1 MGLGFRVL
9 GANRLV
15 AAFELLSVQVG
26 DLEFGAVAL
35 NLAPY
40 SNKRQM
46 TEEHVFNHS
55 KSLVRVVENPHEMLM
70 PCSDWSAVPCSVMS
84 GRPDFA

>member
-1 MGLGFRVL
+1 MGWKAHTGFNDF
-9 GANRLV
+9 G
-15 AAFELLSVQVG
+15 FEELQSVQVG

-55 KSLVRVVENPHEMLM
+55 KSLVRVVENPHEI
-70 PCSDWSAVPCSVMS
+70 
-84 GRPDFA
+84 